1 MLDKKIQPLGDR
13 VVIEKPKT
21 KNTTDSGKIML
32 TETVGRGK
40 AIWGKVIS
48 VGSGIYTQ
56 TGDLIPM
63 NVKVG
68 DEVLYKK
75 DMVGDPLEVD
85 KVEYLVFREHDLI
98 MVKRHIPNELNTPTS
113 LLKD

>member
-13 VVIEKPKT
+13 VVLEKPDSETLSASK
-21 KNTTDSGKIML
+21 KILITDA
-32 TETVGRGK
+32 VGRGK
-40 AIWGKVIS
+40 AVWGEVIA
-48 VGSGIYTQ
+48 VGEGIYTQ
-56 TGDLIPM
+56 TGDVIPM

-75 DMVGDPLEVD
+75 DMVGDTLEVD
-85 KVEYLVFREHDLI
+85 GKEYIVFREHDLI